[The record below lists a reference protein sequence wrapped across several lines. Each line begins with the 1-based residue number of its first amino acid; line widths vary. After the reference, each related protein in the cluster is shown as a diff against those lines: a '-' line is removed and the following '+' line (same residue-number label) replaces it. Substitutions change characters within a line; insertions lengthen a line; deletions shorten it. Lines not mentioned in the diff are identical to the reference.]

1 MKNLK
6 IGMRL
11 LGDDMPCYIVGEV
24 GINHN
29 GDVGIAKQLMKVAA
43 DVGCEAVKFQ
53 KRTVAEV
60 YLPEELAMARLSPF
74 GRTNGDLKY
83 GLEFGFD
90 EYRELFAYAAK
101 LNLHCTASVWD
112 ERSVDFMEQFDPP
125 FYKIPSPMLTHQR
138 LIHRC
143 RETNK
148 LIVLSTGMSNLDQVA
163 KAVEILGTDRLILLH
178 CTSAYP
184 CPPSALNLRAI
195 QTLKDRF
202 GCAVGYSGHEDGIL
216 PSIASRMLGS
226 VMIERHITLDR
237 KMWGTDQP
245 FSLEPNQ
252 LEEMVQNI
260 RSIEVALG
268 DGEIGIR
275 NCELAA
281 LKKLRRV
288 L

>member
-6 IGMRL
+6 IRTRL
-11 LGDDMPCYIVGEV
+11 LGDDMPCYIVAEI

-29 GDVGIAKQLMKVAA
+29 GDLLIAKQLMKVAA

-60 YLPEELAMARLSPF
+60 YSSEELAMARLSLF

-83 GLEFGFD
+83 GLEFGFE

-125 FYKIPSPMLTHQR
+125 FYKIPSPMLTHQN

-143 RETNK
+143 RKTNK
-148 LIVLSTGMSNLDQVA
+148 VIVLSTGMSNLEQVA
-163 KAVEILGTDRLILLH
+163 KAVEILGTDKLILLH

-195 QTLKDRF
+195 QTLKEKF
-202 GCAVGYSGHEDGIL
+202 GCAVGYSGHEDGVL
-216 PSIASRMLGS
+216 PSVASRMLGS

-245 FSLEPNQ
+245 VSLEPDQ

-268 DGEIGIR
+268 DGKIGIHD
-275 NCELAA
+275 CELPA
-281 LKKLRRV
+281 LQKLRRV